1 MKAILSSTYDDKYL
15 WNLPL
20 VTWCWNKI
28 GIDVICFI
36 PSMKFKEGQDK
47 IDLINKA
54 IDGQS
59 LKCDKYSFVSPEHKE
74 ATYAQCSR
82 LYAACLDL
90 PEHEILITS
99 DVDMIPFVNLKKN
112 IDLCINERNGMM
124 TIFGVD
130 LVPKGQFPICYV
142 WGNVENWRK
151 SYKYTYGKG
160 YYDDYKVKSYQEY
173 LDDLLGGIEADHF
186 RGNYWCKDQ
195 EEVQSLL
202 RYTPKFEIP
211 RSNGQNQFAK
221 FRYDRDDAY
230 LLDRLSLD
238 TIDFHL
244 PRPGYEEKNF
254 NIIMQVLKFHFPNE
268 NFQWLIDYN
277 QQYKKLLQ

>member
-90 PEHEILITS
+90 PEDEILVTS
-99 DVDMIPFVNLKKN
+99 DVDMILFKKPPT
-112 IDLCINERNGMM
+112 GYGM
-124 TIFGVD
+124 TIYGSD
-130 LVPKGQFPICYV
+130 LVPNGQVPICYISGTV
-142 WGNVENWRK
+142 SEWRK
-151 SYKYTYGKG
+151 RFNPQNKT
-160 YYDDYKVKSYQEY
+160 YQEC
-173 LDDLLGGIEADHF
+173 LDDELNELEAEHF
-186 RGNYWCKDQ
+186 RGNFWSRDQ
-195 EEVQSLL
+195 EIARNKILGGKFPLNHALL
-202 RYTPKFEIP
+202 IP
-211 RSNGQNQFAK
+211 RARPNTQFASQ
-221 FRYDRDDAY
+221 RYDRDDAY
-230 LLDRLSLD
+230 LLDSLSLD

-277 QQYKKLLQ
+277 EQYKKLL

>member
-28 GIDVICFI
+28 GIDVICFT
-36 PSMKFKEGQDK
+36 PWGDSQRR
-47 IDLINKA
+47 DLIISKFNEQRMNVIMPPFDAPK
-54 IDGQS
+54 
-59 LKCDKYSFVSPEHKE
+59 DKEP
-74 ATYAQCSR
+74 TYAQCSR
-82 LYAACLDL
+82 LYAVCLSLSED
-90 PEHEILITS
+90 EILVTS
-99 DVDMIPFVNLKKN
+99 DVDMIAFKKPPY
-112 IDLCINERNGMM
+112 NEEWF
-124 TIFGVD
+124 TVFGSD
-130 LVPKGQFPICYV
+130 LVPKNQFPICYLSAPV
-142 WGNVENWRK
+142 KEWENRFDIN
-151 SYKYTYGKG
+151 SRT
-160 YYDDYKVKSYQEY
+160 YQEC
-173 LDDLLGGIEADHF
+173 LDDLLGDIEAEHF
-186 RGNYWCKDQ
+186 RGNYWGKDQ
-195 EEVQSLL
+195 EEAYKKIGNKETILIN
-202 RYTPKFEIP
+202 RAREGT
-211 RSNGQNQFAK
+211 QFASN
-221 FRYDRDDAY
+221 RYDRDDAY

>member
-20 VTWCWNKI
+20 VTWCWNKL
-28 GIDVICFI
+28 GIDVICFT
-36 PSMKFKEGQDK
+36 PWGDSQRR
-47 IDLINKA
+47 DLIISKFNEQRMNVIMPPFDAPK
-54 IDGQS
+54 
-59 LKCDKYSFVSPEHKE
+59 DKEP
-74 ATYAQCSR
+74 TYAQCSR

-277 QQYKKLLQ
+277 EQYKKLL